1 MVIFQLALLVYRRVM
16 VCCMGRCLAFLG
28 HVDPPAGFSPGTRV
42 DLAAGR
48 FGPVDLEVGTPRTQD
63 DQ

>member
-1 MVIFQLALLVYRRVM
+1 
-16 VCCMGRCLAFLG
+16 MGRCLAFLG